1 VYTIQT
7 STKEPD
13 DDGFWGRGYF
23 VRNSGFSPEQTLPG
37 PGNSFDMPLYTN
49 KENINELV
57 LICEIKSKKFNID
70 GGRLIISFTADE
82 YSRYDSVG
90 GNSIDIPLDAEV
102 FFKW

>member
-1 VYTIQT
+1 
-7 STKEPD
+7 
-13 DDGFWGRGYF
+13 
-23 VRNSGFSPEQTLPG
+23 
-37 PGNSFDMPLYTN
+37 MPLYTN